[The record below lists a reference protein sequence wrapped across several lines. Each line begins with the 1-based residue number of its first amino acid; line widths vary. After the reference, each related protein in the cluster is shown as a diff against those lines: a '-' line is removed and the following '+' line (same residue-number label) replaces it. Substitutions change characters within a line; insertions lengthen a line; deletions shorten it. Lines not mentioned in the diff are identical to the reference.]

1 MHHIREVIKMQIT
14 TKRIKQYN
22 STNKTVIM
30 VDKEPICLVDGC
42 GKTVSNIVAY
52 LNGYDVS
59 ISDGKIK
66 RILDKVKEIQK

>member
-1 MHHIREVIKMQIT
+1 MARNRNMNIT

-22 STNKTVIM
+22 STHKTIIL
-30 VDKEPICLVDGC
+30 VDNEPICIVSGC

-59 ISDGKIK
+59 IADGAIK
-66 RILDKVKEIQK
+66 RLLDKVRKDGK